1 MLGDISILIQ
11 AVTTDYC
18 LESLLPAERY
28 AEVTRGGE
36 LYKEAINACGHG
48 RKAPNPG
55 EERRGGESRAEP
67 PSRLEPPTRPLRPP
81 PPRHAQLPFKPGGRR
96 GGRADLLAALALLP
110 APLELLEGDLPLQV
124 IDQLRAEAR
133 HGGGAGR
140 GSELQAGRGCRR
152 CGARPAPSL
161 RARVPRRRP
170 QIPASAPQKADRG
183 RPAPLSLQEGAS
195 AVAKGELEPPPSTPG
210 VPRQGLPHISSP
222 RAAPGYPPCT
232 QTRGSREK
240 PPFALPFYSRFN
252 TRL

>member
-1 MLGDISILIQ
+1 MRTQ
-11 AVTTDYC
+11 E
-18 LESLLPAERY
+18 ESSKPR
-28 AEVTRGGE
+28 R
-36 LYKEAINACGHG
+36 
-48 RKAPNPG
+48 G
-55 EERRGGESRAEP
+55 EEGRGEQSRAEQSLPHGSSP
-67 PSRLEPPTRPLRPP
+67 PPARCGR

-152 CGARPAPSL
+152 CGARPAPRL

-210 VPRQGLPHISSP
+210 VPRQGLPTSPPHGQPRVTPLAHRHGAAGRSPPLHSPFIHVLTQGCEPSS
-222 RAAPGYPPCT
+222 
-232 QTRGSREK
+232 
-240 PPFALPFYSRFN
+240 
-252 TRL
+252 TRLSTDTKEPARGRRQLAQGKP

>member
-1 MLGDISILIQ
+1 MR
-11 AVTTDYC
+11 TRE
-18 LESLLPAERY
+18 ESSKPR
-28 AEVTRGGE
+28 R
-36 LYKEAINACGHG
+36 
-48 RKAPNPG
+48 G
-55 EERRGGESRAEP
+55 EEGRGEQSRASLTARTPHP
-67 PSRLEPPTRPLRPP
+67 PAAAA